1 MTTTNK
7 INYLLGYLSYAK
19 NQRQL
24 AADRVRQ
31 GNSEW
36 QREADMWERE
46 IKGIQKQIIN
56 EVAK

>member
-7 INYLLGYLSYAK
+7 INYLLSYLSYAK

-31 GNSEW
+31 GNEEW
-36 QREADMWERE
+36 KKDLKMWENE
-46 IKGIQKQIIN
+46 IKGTQKEIIK